1 MNIQDLGST
10 GEFIAAIATLVTLV
24 YLASQIRQST
34 KVAKAQLTKD
44 LFLASRT
51 ALMDIAKHPHLA
63 GLAVTHLGVDT
74 PEYQGDFVKHIND
87 ILDENEKLA

>member
-24 YLASQIRQST
+24 YLAS
-34 KVAKAQLTKD
+34 
-44 LFLASRT
+44 RT

-63 GLAVTHLGVDT
+63 GLAVTHLGAYT